1 MRLDPAVLA
10 LLNRQ
15 INAEQYASLFYS
27 GVASWAD
34 NNAYP
39 GLAKWATDSAI
50 EEFTHAQRFIDY
62 ANDRGVA
69 TIAAIANPPQT
80 FDGYG
85 DALMAALSVEQSV
98 SQNLTDLITAAN
110 GANDAATALI
120 ASRQLLDEQVSA
132 EKFLAAAILKVA
144 RSTDLDL
151 LDGELYE

>member
-1 MRLDPAVLA
+1 
-10 LLNRQ
+10 
-15 INAEQYASLFYS
+15 
-27 GVASWAD
+27 
-34 NNAYP
+34 
-39 GLAKWATDSAI
+39 
-50 EEFTHAQRFIDY
+50 
-62 ANDRGVA
+62 
-69 TIAAIANPPQT
+69 
-80 FDGYG
+80 
-85 DALMAALSVEQSV
+85 MAALSVEQSV

>member
-39 GLAKWATDSAI
+39 GLAKWATDGAV
-50 EEFTHAQRFIDY
+50 EEFTHAQHFIDY

-69 TIAAIANPPQT
+69 TLAAIANPPQEFT
-80 FDGYG
+80 GYG

-98 SQNLTDLITAAN
+98 SQNLTDLITAA
-110 GANDAATALI
+110 GIANDPATVLI

-132 EKFLAAAILKVA
+132 EKFLAVAILKVA